1 MRYKLTLI
9 ALSVAMGLSGQAK
22 PSLSELIDEA
32 LQNNLTLIAQRY
44 NIPVAEARIL
54 QARLRPNPTLYL
66 QMQYLDAF
74 RQQFSAEMNPAG
86 PPEGD
91 IGVLLPIVRGG
102 KREARIETA
111 TSAKQGVEADVLDAA
126 RNLILDVQMAFVEF
140 RRTEDQMQLYT
151 ESQRAL
157 EQVVA
162 INRKR
167 FAVGDIAR
175 VELVRSQVAL
185 VTYRNEVLQAA
196 QRFRQAR
203 FRLQSIV
210 GRREPTNDFD
220 VDGEFRRDAT
230 VAEVGEFVKRAI
242 ENRPDLISLRR
253 DADRARAFLKLQVA
267 MAKPDW
273 GVQAWYNRQWNIG
286 IKNGSSLT
294 FQWNV
299 PLPVRDRNQ
308 GEIARAQQE
317 VQQAEARIRAMEQ
330 AIRHEVAQTYAQ
342 YRNANEVL
350 TEIERD
356 LLTQAMEVRATTEY
370 SYRRGEAT
378 LIEFLDAQR
387 AFTETKLAFADA
399 GAGVARSLYLLD
411 SLAGSGRP

>member
-210 GRREPTNDFD
+210 GRREPTSDFD

-230 VAEVGEFVKRAI
+230 VVEVGEFVKRAI